1 MGSAKKAFSGALW
14 SVVVN
19 IVNAVYGFIAIPV
32 LIGYFGRSNY
42 GLIGL
47 ASSVNAYMQLM
58 DMGLNSTNV
67 RFFSAWLAK
76 GDEKKIDKLFRTCNA
91 VYSCVGVINTIVLV
105 VVMFFSNSIFNVTP
119 DQDVV
124 FKNLFL
130 ILIVTALFN
139 WGTSCYNQLIIASE
153 NISWIQR
160 RTLLTKLLMICVL
173 LATVSLK
180 LSMTQYFL
188 LISIAPIIILPLTIA
203 KIKREHAYVH
213 FLPCFDKKTFCEIL
227 PYSLNIFSFSIFQFS
242 FMNLRTVFLGIQG
255 NTASVTD
262 YNVMNG
268 IASLVTMVGG
278 VFGGV
283 LLPSSTRVVQSGDR
297 LAFERVAYQGTKF
310 VSMILCFCA
319 FGLIAID
326 KDLLILY
333 VGEDF
338 LGLLPWLNLWLV
350 FTIANHNQCISSLI
364 LAGSDIRPLS
374 YMSAFSSIVGLVT
387 AWISIPYLHAGGAVL
402 AFAVYCSCQALF
414 FYTYYWPRKMNINSW
429 KVFSKSLMPFVLMGV
444 IVSSLVQLAPML
456 ENHWLNMLVHGSG
469 FAILF
474 AALCWI
480 LLLNSDD
487 KNFIQ
492 KVLKKDK

>member
-1 MGSAKKAFSGALW
+1 
-14 SVVVN
+14 
-19 IVNAVYGFIAIPV
+19 
-32 LIGYFGRSNY
+32 
-42 GLIGL
+42 
-47 ASSVNAYMQLM
+47 
-58 DMGLNSTNV
+58 
-67 RFFSAWLAK
+67 
-76 GDEKKIDKLFRTCNA
+76 
-91 VYSCVGVINTIVLV
+91 
-105 VVMFFSNSIFNVTP
+105 
-119 DQDVV
+119 
-124 FKNLFL
+124 
-130 ILIVTALFN
+130 
-139 WGTSCYNQLIIASE
+139 
-153 NISWIQR
+153 
-160 RTLLTKLLMICVL
+160 
-173 LATVSLK
+173 
-180 LSMTQYFL
+180 
-188 LISIAPIIILPLTIA
+188 
-203 KIKREHAYVH
+203 
-213 FLPCFDKKTFCEIL
+213 
-227 PYSLNIFSFSIFQFS
+227 
-242 FMNLRTVFLGIQG
+242 MNLRTVFLGIQG

-283 LLPSSTRVVQSGDR
+283 LLPSSTRVVQNGDR

-338 LGLLPWLNLWLV
+338 LDLLPWLNLWLV

-387 AWISIPYLHAGGAVL
+387 AWISIPHLHAGGAVL

-429 KVFSKSLMPFVLMGV
+429 KVFSKSLMPFVLMGA
-444 IVSSLVQLAPML
+444 IVSSLVQLTPIL
-456 ENHWLNMLVHGSG
+456 ESHWLNMLVRG
-469 FAILF
+469 FSYAIIF
-474 AALCWI
+474 VTFCWV

-487 KNFIQ
+487 KSFIQ